1 MRWCQRFSALARAI
15 ASVGMVMSVVA
26 CGVTDSDRAPVEA
39 IDVTPEALQLSPGG
53 SSALDAQATDAAGNV
68 LGDRRIVWA
77 SSNPSVAT
85 VSERG
90 VVTAVNAGRADI
102 AATAEGKTGVAT
114 VTVTALPARVT
125 SVRIT
130 PNAAD
135 LLVAESVNL
144 VATALDNQGAT
155 IAGRTVVWTT
165 NNVAVA
171 AVSQTG
177 RVTGL
182 IPGTAVITAVIDG
195 QAATATVSVRL
206 VPIARVTVTPTSVEI
221 GPGKSATL
229 TARVLDAAGNLISG
243 RAVAWSSSDTRI
255 VTVDQS
261 GVVRAVR
268 RGSAV
273 ITATSEGK
281 FGSATVRVD

>member
-206 VPIARVTVTPTSVEI
+206 VPIARVTVTPTNVEI

-255 VTVDQS
+255 
-261 GVVRAVR
+261 
-268 RGSAV
+268 
-273 ITATSEGK
+273 
-281 FGSATVRVD
+281 